1 MAQLVENPANLRNI
15 TPIATHCQPSYS
27 VMPDTDLPPVLPPS
41 SELKSSELNAASVL
55 DIDQNSGTASA
66 SEVQRNIDMTN
77 AQPDAAHTPS
87 EPIIGDGITIN
98 TSIPPASATAAERKA
113 YLNHLIKHL
122 PNLPGV
128 YKMIGKSGDI
138 LYVGKAKSLKNRVSS
153 YFAKTIDHP
162 KTRALVQRIH
172 HIDTIITR
180 SETEALLLEQNLIK
194 LHRPPYNVLLRDDK
208 SYLYVFIS
216 ADKPYPR
223 LAYGRGKGQHQKGK
237 FFGPFPSAHAAKETL
252 LLMQKMFQV
261 RQCTNT
267 FFKARQRPCLEYQ
280 IKRCRAPCVGL
291 VSPEDYTDD
300 VNNTIRFLKGEGN
313 DLQVRLVGK
322 MEQAAEAM
330 QFEQAAFYRDQLS
343 MLREVQAKQ
352 AVYTVKGE
360 ADIIAIASQA
370 GITCVHVMNVRGG
383 RVLGG
388 NNYFPDVDSQ
398 QDLAENLSEFVSS
411 FYFQVSDDLPDDLI
425 ISHEL
430 PDQAAVGDA
439 LAEQFGKKVAIKT
452 RVREQRAEWLSLAQM
467 NANNAL
473 QTKLGDYLEVKAR
486 YQALQD
492 VLRDALGG
500 KTLDRI
506 ECFDISHTMGEATI
520 ASCVVCDQGG
530 LRKRDYRQYAI
541 HGITGGDD
549 YAAMQQALTRRYSKQ
564 PLPDLLLID
573 GGKGQLNM
581 AKNVLSEL
589 GILGQ
594 TLLVGV
600 AKGEGR
606 KAGLEVLHFIDREP
620 LDLPPDSK
628 ALHLI
633 MHIRDEAHR
642 FAITAHRKKRDKRRA
657 SSVLEAIPGLGE
669 KRRRDLLNHFGGLQQ
684 LLGASQQ
691 EIEQVHGIG
700 KVMANTIYKVLH
712 H

>member
-1 MAQLVENPANLRNI
+1 
-15 TPIATHCQPSYS
+15 
-27 VMPDTDLPPVLPPS
+27 MP
-41 SELKSSELNAASVL
+41 KNK
-55 DIDQNSGTASA
+55 
-66 SEVQRNIDMTN
+66 
-77 AQPDAAHTPS
+77 TPS
-87 EPIIGDGITIN
+87 IDPATIE
-98 TSIPPASATAAERKA
+98 IPAATADRKA
-113 YLNHLIKHL
+113 RLDHLIKRL

-128 YKMIGKSGDI
+128 YKMLGKNGDI
-138 LYVGKAKSLKNRVSS
+138 IYVGKAKSLKSRVNS

-162 KTRALVQRIH
+162 KTRALVQRIDN
-172 HIDTIITR
+172 IETIITR

-223 LAYGRGKGQHQKGK
+223 LAYGRGKGQHQKGR
-237 FFGPFPSAHAAKETL
+237 FFGPFPSAHAAKQTL
-252 LLMQKMFQV
+252 LMMQKMFML
-261 RQCTNT
+261 RQCTNA
-267 FFKARQRPCLEYQ
+267 FFAQRQRPCLEYQ
-280 IKRCRAPCVGL
+280 IKRCKAPCVGL
-291 VSPEDYTDD
+291 VSPEEYADD
-300 VNNTIRFLKGEGN
+300 VNNTIRFLKGEGT
-313 DLQVRLVGK
+313 DLQVKLVGK
-322 MEQAAEAM
+322 MEQAAEDM
-330 QFEQAAFYRDQLS
+330 NFEQAALYRDQLS

-370 GITCVHVMNVRGG
+370 GITCVHVMNVRNGQ
-383 RVLGG
+383 VLGG
-388 NNYFPDVDSQ
+388 NNYFPDVDSEN
-398 QDLAENLSEFVSS
+398 DIADNLSEFVSS
-411 FYFQVSDDLPDDLI
+411 FYFQVSDDLPEELI

-430 PDQAAVGDA
+430 PDQTAMTEA
-439 LAEQFGKKVAIKT
+439 LIETFGKKVTIKT
-452 RVREQRAEWLSLAQM
+452 KVREQRNEWLTLAQM

-473 QTKLGDYLEVKAR
+473 QTKLGDYLEVKSRFNALNAVLKE
-486 YQALQD
+486 ALQ
-492 VLRDALGG
+492 G
-500 KTLDRI
+500 KSLDRI

-520 ASCVVCDQGG
+520 ASCVVADQGG

-549 YAAMQQALTRRYSKQ
+549 YAAMKQVLNRRYSKQ

-581 AKNVLSEL
+581 AKDVLSEL
-589 GILGQ
+589 GILPQ

-620 LDLPPDSK
+620 LDLPADSK

-642 FAITAHRKKRDKRRA
+642 FAITAHRKKRDKRRS

-669 KRRRDLLNHFGGLQQ
+669 KRRRELLNHFGGLQQ
-684 LLGASQQ
+684 LLGASQD
-691 EIEQVHGIG
+691 EIGQVNGIG

-712 H
+712 G

>member
-1 MAQLVENPANLRNI
+1 
-15 TPIATHCQPSYS
+15 
-27 VMPDTDLPPVLPPS
+27 MP
-41 SELKSSELNAASVL
+41 KNK
-55 DIDQNSGTASA
+55 
-66 SEVQRNIDMTN
+66 
-77 AQPDAAHTPS
+77 TPS
-87 EPIIGDGITIN
+87 IDPATIE
-98 TSIPPASATAAERKA
+98 IAAATADRKA
-113 YLNHLIKHL
+113 RLDHLIKRL

-128 YKMIGKSGDI
+128 YKMLGKNGDI
-138 LYVGKAKSLKNRVSS
+138 IYVGKAKSLKSRVNS
-153 YFAKTIDHP
+153 YFAKTINHP
-162 KTRALVQRIH
+162 KTRALVQRIDN
-172 HIDTIITR
+172 IETIITR

-223 LAYGRGKGQHQKGK
+223 LAYGRGKGQHQKGR
-237 FFGPFPSAHAAKETL
+237 FFGPFPSAHAAKQTL
-252 LLMQKMFQV
+252 LMMQKMFMV
-261 RQCTNT
+261 RQCTNA
-267 FFKARQRPCLEYQ
+267 FFAQRQRPCLEYQ
-280 IKRCRAPCVGL
+280 IKRCKAPCVGL
-291 VSPEDYTDD
+291 VSPEEYADD
-300 VNNTIRFLKGEGN
+300 VNNTIRFLKGEGT
-313 DLQVRLVGK
+313 DLQLKLVGK
-322 MEQAAEAM
+322 MEQAAEDM
-330 QFEQAAFYRDQLS
+330 NFEQAALYRDQLS

-370 GITCVHVMNVRGG
+370 GITCVHVMNVRNGQ
-383 RVLGG
+383 VLGG
-388 NNYFPDVDSQ
+388 NNYFPDVDSEN
-398 QDLAENLSEFVSS
+398 DIADNLSEFVSS
-411 FYFQVSDDLPDDLI
+411 FYFQVSDDLPEELI

-430 PDQAAVGDA
+430 PDQTAMTEA
-439 LAEQFGKKVAIKT
+439 LTETFGKKVTLKT
-452 RVREQRAEWLSLAQM
+452 KVREQRSEWLTLAQM

-473 QTKLGDYLEVKAR
+473 QTKLGDYLEVKSRFNALNEVLKE
-486 YQALQD
+486 ALQ
-492 VLRDALGG
+492 G
-500 KTLDRI
+500 KSLDRI

-520 ASCVVCDQGG
+520 ASCVVADQGG

-549 YAAMQQALTRRYSKQ
+549 YAAMKQVLNRRYSKQ

-581 AKNVLSEL
+581 AKDVLSEL
-589 GILGQ
+589 GILPQ

-620 LDLPPDSK
+620 LDLPADSK

-642 FAITAHRKKRDKRRA
+642 FAITAHRKKRDKRRS

-669 KRRRDLLNHFGGLQQ
+669 KRRRELLNHFGGLQQ
-684 LLGASQQ
+684 LLGASQD
-691 EIEQVHGIG
+691 EIGQVNGIG

-712 H
+712 G

>member
-1 MAQLVENPANLRNI
+1 
-15 TPIATHCQPSYS
+15 
-27 VMPDTDLPPVLPPS
+27 MP
-41 SELKSSELNAASVL
+41 KNK
-55 DIDQNSGTASA
+55 
-66 SEVQRNIDMTN
+66 
-77 AQPDAAHTPS
+77 TPS
-87 EPIIGDGITIN
+87 ID
-98 TSIPPASATAAERKA
+98 SATIEIPTPTADRKA
-113 YLNHLIKHL
+113 RLDHLIKRL

-128 YKMIGKSGDI
+128 YKMLGKNGDI
-138 LYVGKAKSLKNRVSS
+138 IYVGKAKSLKSRVNS

-162 KTRALVQRIH
+162 KTRALVQRIDN
-172 HIDTIITR
+172 IETIITR

-223 LAYGRGKGQHQKGK
+223 LAYGRGKGQHQKGR
-237 FFGPFPSAHAAKETL
+237 FFGPFPSAHAAKQTL
-252 LLMQKMFQV
+252 LMMQKMFMV
-261 RQCTNT
+261 RQCTNA
-267 FFKARQRPCLEYQ
+267 FFAQRQRPCLEYQ
-280 IKRCRAPCVGL
+280 IKRCKAPCVGL
-291 VSPEDYTDD
+291 VSPEEYADD
-300 VNNTIRFLKGEGN
+300 VNNTIRFLKGEGT
-313 DLQVRLVGK
+313 DLQVKLVGK
-322 MEQAAEAM
+322 MEQAAEDM
-330 QFEQAAFYRDQLS
+330 NFEQAALYRDQLS

-370 GITCVHVMNVRGG
+370 GITCVHVMNVRNGQ
-383 RVLGG
+383 VLGG
-388 NNYFPDVDSQ
+388 NNYFPDVDSEN
-398 QDLAENLSEFVSS
+398 DIADNLSEFVGS
-411 FYFQVSDDLPDDLI
+411 FYFQVSDDLPEELI

-430 PDQAAVGDA
+430 PDQTAMTEA
-439 LAEQFGKKVAIKT
+439 LTETFGKKVTIKT
-452 RVREQRAEWLSLAQM
+452 KVREQRSEWLTLAQM

-473 QTKLGDYLEVKAR
+473 QTKLGDYLEVKSRFNALNEVLKE
-486 YQALQD
+486 ALQ
-492 VLRDALGG
+492 G
-500 KTLDRI
+500 KSLDRI

-520 ASCVVCDQGG
+520 ASCVVADQGG

-549 YAAMQQALTRRYSKQ
+549 YAAMKQVLNRRYSKQ

-581 AKNVLSEL
+581 AKDVLSEL
-589 GILGQ
+589 GILTQ

-620 LDLPPDSK
+620 LDLPADSK

-642 FAITAHRKKRDKRRA
+642 FAITAHRKKRDKRRS

-669 KRRRDLLNHFGGLQQ
+669 KRRRELLNHFGGLQQ
-684 LLGASQQ
+684 LLGASQD
-691 EIEQVHGIG
+691 EIGQVNGIG

-712 H
+712 G

>member
-1 MAQLVENPANLRNI
+1 
-15 TPIATHCQPSYS
+15 
-27 VMPDTDLPPVLPPS
+27 MP
-41 SELKSSELNAASVL
+41 KNK
-55 DIDQNSGTASA
+55 
-66 SEVQRNIDMTN
+66 
-77 AQPDAAHTPS
+77 TPS
-87 EPIIGDGITIN
+87 IDPATIE
-98 TSIPPASATAAERKA
+98 IASATADRKA
-113 YLNHLIKHL
+113 RLDHLIKRL

-128 YKMIGKSGDI
+128 YKMLGKNGDI
-138 LYVGKAKSLKNRVSS
+138 IYVGKAKSLKSRVNS

-162 KTRALVQRIH
+162 KTRALVQRIDN
-172 HIDTIITR
+172 IETIITR

-223 LAYGRGKGQHQKGK
+223 LAYGRGKGQHQKGR
-237 FFGPFPSAHAAKETL
+237 FFGPFPSAHAAKQTL
-252 LLMQKMFQV
+252 LMMQKMFMV

-267 FFKARQRPCLEYQ
+267 FFAQRQRPCLEYQ
-280 IKRCRAPCVGL
+280 IKRCKAPCVGL
-291 VSPEDYTDD
+291 VSPEEYADD
-300 VNNTIRFLKGEGN
+300 VNNTIRFLKGEGT
-313 DLQVRLVGK
+313 DLQVKLVGK
-322 MEQAAEAM
+322 MEQAAEDM
-330 QFEQAAFYRDQLS
+330 NFEQAALYRDQLS

-370 GITCVHVMNVRGG
+370 GITCVHVMNVRNGQ
-383 RVLGG
+383 VLGG
-388 NNYFPDVDSQ
+388 NNYFPDVDSEN
-398 QDLAENLSEFVSS
+398 DIADNLSEFVSS
-411 FYFQVSDDLPDDLI
+411 FYFQVSDDLPEELI

-430 PDQAAVGDA
+430 PDQTAMTEA
-439 LAEQFGKKVAIKT
+439 LTETFGKKVTIKT
-452 RVREQRAEWLSLAQM
+452 KVREQRNEWLTLAQM

-473 QTKLGDYLEVKAR
+473 QTKLGDYLEVKSRFNALNAVLKE
-486 YQALQD
+486 ALQ
-492 VLRDALGG
+492 G
-500 KTLDRI
+500 KSLDRI

-520 ASCVVCDQGG
+520 ASCVVADQGG

-549 YAAMQQALTRRYSKQ
+549 YAAMKQVLNRRYSKQ

-581 AKNVLSEL
+581 AKDVLSEL
-589 GILGQ
+589 GILTQ

-620 LDLPPDSK
+620 LDLPADSK

-642 FAITAHRKKRDKRRA
+642 FAITAHRKKRDKRRS

-669 KRRRDLLNHFGGLQQ
+669 KRRRELLNHFGGLQQ
-684 LLGASQQ
+684 LLGASQD
-691 EIEQVHGIG
+691 EIGQVNGIG

-712 H
+712 G

>member
-1 MAQLVENPANLRNI
+1 
-15 TPIATHCQPSYS
+15 
-27 VMPDTDLPPVLPPS
+27 MP
-41 SELKSSELNAASVL
+41 KNK
-55 DIDQNSGTASA
+55 
-66 SEVQRNIDMTN
+66 
-77 AQPDAAHTPS
+77 TPS
-87 EPIIGDGITIN
+87 IDPATIE
-98 TSIPPASATAAERKA
+98 IAAATADRKA
-113 YLNHLIKHL
+113 RLDHLIKRL

-128 YKMIGKSGDI
+128 YKMLGKNGDI
-138 LYVGKAKSLKNRVSS
+138 IYVGKAKSLKSRVNS

-162 KTRALVQRIH
+162 KTRALVQRIDN
-172 HIDTIITR
+172 IETIITR

-223 LAYGRGKGQHQKGK
+223 LAYGRGKGQHQKGR
-237 FFGPFPSAHAAKETL
+237 FFGPFPSAHAAKQTL
-252 LLMQKMFQV
+252 LMMQKMFMV

-267 FFKARQRPCLEYQ
+267 FFAQRQRPCLEYQ
-280 IKRCRAPCVGL
+280 IKRCKAPCVGL
-291 VSPEDYTDD
+291 VSPEDYADD
-300 VNNTIRFLKGEGN
+300 VNNTIRFLKGEGT
-313 DLQVRLVGK
+313 DLQVKLVGK
-322 MEQAAEAM
+322 MEQAAEDM
-330 QFEQAAFYRDQLS
+330 NFEQAALYRDQLS

-370 GITCVHVMNVRGG
+370 GITCVHVMNVRNGQ
-383 RVLGG
+383 VLGG
-388 NNYFPDVDSQ
+388 NNYFPDVDSAN
-398 QDLAENLSEFVSS
+398 DIADNLSEFVSS
-411 FYFQVSDDLPDDLI
+411 FYFQLSDDLPEELI

-430 PDQAAVGDA
+430 PDQTAMTEA
-439 LAEQFGKKVAIKT
+439 LTETFGKKVTIKT
-452 RVREQRAEWLSLAQM
+452 KVREQRSEWLTLAQM

-473 QTKLGDYLEVKAR
+473 QTKLGDYLEVKSRFNALNAVLKE
-486 YQALQD
+486 ALQ
-492 VLRDALGG
+492 G
-500 KTLDRI
+500 KSLDRI

-520 ASCVVCDQGG
+520 ASCVVADQGG

-549 YAAMQQALTRRYSKQ
+549 YAAMKQVLNRRYSKQ

-581 AKNVLSEL
+581 AKDVLSEL
-589 GILGQ
+589 GILPQ

-620 LDLPPDSK
+620 LDLPADSK

-642 FAITAHRKKRDKRRA
+642 FAITAHRKKRDKRRS

-669 KRRRDLLNHFGGLQQ
+669 KRRRELLNHFGGLQQ
-684 LLGASQQ
+684 LLGASQD
-691 EIEQVHGIG
+691 EIGQVNGIG

-712 H
+712 G

>member
-1 MAQLVENPANLRNI
+1 MPKERKSSVNPAI
-15 TPIATHCQPSYS
+15 DPATIEIA
-27 VMPDTDLPPVLPPS
+27 
-41 SELKSSELNAASVL
+41 A
-55 DIDQNSGTASA
+55 
-66 SEVQRNIDMTN
+66 
-77 AQPDAAHTPS
+77 
-87 EPIIGDGITIN
+87 
-98 TSIPPASATAAERKA
+98 ATADRKA
-113 YLNHLIKHL
+113 RLDHLIKRL

-128 YKMIGKSGDI
+128 YKMLGKNGDI
-138 LYVGKAKSLKNRVSS
+138 IYVGKAKSLKSRVNS

-162 KTRALVQRIH
+162 KTRALVQRIDN
-172 HIDTIITR
+172 IETIITR

-223 LAYGRGKGQHQKGK
+223 LAYGRGKGQHQKGR
-237 FFGPFPSAHAAKETL
+237 FFGPFPSAHAAKQTL
-252 LLMQKMFQV
+252 LMMQKMFMV
-261 RQCTNT
+261 RQCTNA
-267 FFKARQRPCLEYQ
+267 FFAQRQRPCLEYQ
-280 IKRCRAPCVGL
+280 IKRCKAPCVGL
-291 VSPEDYTDD
+291 VSPEEYADD
-300 VNNTIRFLKGEGN
+300 VNNTIRFLKGEGT
-313 DLQVRLVGK
+313 DLQVKLVGK
-322 MEQAAEAM
+322 MEQAAEDM
-330 QFEQAAFYRDQLS
+330 NFEQAALYRDQLS

-370 GITCVHVMNVRGG
+370 GITCVHVMNVRNGQ
-383 RVLGG
+383 VLGG
-388 NNYFPDVDSQ
+388 NNYFPDVDSEN
-398 QDLAENLSEFVSS
+398 DIADNLSEFVSS
-411 FYFQVSDDLPDDLI
+411 FYFQVSDDLPEELI

-430 PDQAAVGDA
+430 PDQTAMTEA
-439 LAEQFGKKVAIKT
+439 LTETFGKKVTIKT
-452 RVREQRAEWLSLAQM
+452 KVREQRSEWLTLAQM

-473 QTKLGDYLEVKAR
+473 QTKLGDYLEVKSRFNALNAVLKE
-486 YQALQD
+486 ALQ
-492 VLRDALGG
+492 G
-500 KTLDRI
+500 KSLDRI

-520 ASCVVCDQGG
+520 ASCVVADQGG

-549 YAAMQQALTRRYSKQ
+549 YAAMKQVLNRRYSKQ

-581 AKNVLSEL
+581 AKDVLSEL
-589 GILGQ
+589 GILTQ

-620 LDLPPDSK
+620 LDLPADSK

-642 FAITAHRKKRDKRRA
+642 FAITAHRKKRDKRRS

-669 KRRRDLLNHFGGLQQ
+669 KRRRELLNHFGGLHQ
-684 LLGASQQ
+684 LLGASQD
-691 EIEQVHGIG
+691 EIGQVNGIG

-712 H
+712 G

>member
-1 MAQLVENPANLRNI
+1 MPKERKSSVNPAI
-15 TPIATHCQPSYS
+15 DPATIEIA
-27 VMPDTDLPPVLPPS
+27 
-41 SELKSSELNAASVL
+41 A
-55 DIDQNSGTASA
+55 
-66 SEVQRNIDMTN
+66 
-77 AQPDAAHTPS
+77 
-87 EPIIGDGITIN
+87 
-98 TSIPPASATAAERKA
+98 ATADRKA
-113 YLNHLIKHL
+113 RLDHLIKRL

-128 YKMIGKSGDI
+128 YKMLGKNGDI
-138 LYVGKAKSLKNRVSS
+138 IYVGKAKSLKSRVNS

-162 KTRALVQRIH
+162 KTRALVQRIDN
-172 HIDTIITR
+172 IETIITR

-223 LAYGRGKGQHQKGK
+223 LAYGRGKGQHQKGR
-237 FFGPFPSAHAAKETL
+237 FFGPFPSAHAAKQTL
-252 LLMQKMFQV
+252 LMMQKMFMV

-267 FFKARQRPCLEYQ
+267 FFAQRQRPCLEYQ
-280 IKRCRAPCVGL
+280 IKRCKAPCVGL
-291 VSPEDYTDD
+291 VSPEEYADD
-300 VNNTIRFLKGEGN
+300 VNNTIRFLKGEGT
-313 DLQVRLVGK
+313 DLQVKLVGK
-322 MEQAAEAM
+322 MEQAAEDM
-330 QFEQAAFYRDQLS
+330 NFEQAALYRDQLS

-370 GITCVHVMNVRGG
+370 GITCVHVMNVRNGQ
-383 RVLGG
+383 VLGG
-388 NNYFPDVDSQ
+388 NNYFPDVDSEN
-398 QDLAENLSEFVSS
+398 DIADNLSEFVSS
-411 FYFQVSDDLPDDLI
+411 FYFQVSDDLPEELI

-430 PDQAAVGDA
+430 PDQTAMTEA
-439 LAEQFGKKVAIKT
+439 LTETFGKKVAIKT
-452 RVREQRAEWLSLAQM
+452 KVREQRSEWLTLAQM

-473 QTKLGDYLEVKAR
+473 QTKLGDYLEVKSRFNALNEVLKE
-486 YQALQD
+486 ALQ
-492 VLRDALGG
+492 G
-500 KTLDRI
+500 KSLDRI

-520 ASCVVCDQGG
+520 ASCVVADQGG

-549 YAAMQQALTRRYSKQ
+549 YAAMKQVLNRRYSKQ

-581 AKNVLSEL
+581 AKDVLSEL
-589 GILGQ
+589 GILPQ

-620 LDLPPDSK
+620 LDLPADSK

-642 FAITAHRKKRDKRRA
+642 FAITAHRKKRDKRRS

-669 KRRRDLLNHFGGLQQ
+669 KRRRELLNHFGGLQQ
-684 LLGASQQ
+684 LLGASQD
-691 EIEQVHGIG
+691 EIGQVNGIG

-712 H
+712 G

>member
-1 MAQLVENPANLRNI
+1 
-15 TPIATHCQPSYS
+15 
-27 VMPDTDLPPVLPPS
+27 MP
-41 SELKSSELNAASVL
+41 KNK
-55 DIDQNSGTASA
+55 
-66 SEVQRNIDMTN
+66 
-77 AQPDAAHTPS
+77 TPS
-87 EPIIGDGITIN
+87 IDPATIE
-98 TSIPPASATAAERKA
+98 IAAATADRKA
-113 YLNHLIKHL
+113 RLDHLIKRL

-128 YKMIGKSGDI
+128 YKMLGKNGDI
-138 LYVGKAKSLKNRVSS
+138 IYVGKAKSLKSRVNS

-162 KTRALVQRIH
+162 KTRALVQRIDN
-172 HIDTIITR
+172 IETIITR

-223 LAYGRGKGQHQKGK
+223 LAYGRGKGQHQKGR
-237 FFGPFPSAHAAKETL
+237 FFGPFPSAHAAKQTL
-252 LLMQKMFQV
+252 LMMQKMFMV
-261 RQCTNT
+261 RQCTNA
-267 FFKARQRPCLEYQ
+267 FFAQRQRPCLEYQ
-280 IKRCRAPCVGL
+280 IKRCKAPCVGL
-291 VSPEDYTDD
+291 VSPEEYADD
-300 VNNTIRFLKGEGN
+300 VNNTIRFLKGEGT
-313 DLQVRLVGK
+313 DLQVKLVGK
-322 MEQAAEAM
+322 MEQAAEDM
-330 QFEQAAFYRDQLS
+330 NFEQAALYRDQLS

-370 GITCVHVMNVRGG
+370 GITCVHVMNVRNGQ
-383 RVLGG
+383 VLGG
-388 NNYFPDVDSQ
+388 NNYFPDVDSEN
-398 QDLAENLSEFVSS
+398 DIADNLSEFVSS
-411 FYFQVSDDLPDDLI
+411 FYFQVSDDLPEELI

-430 PDQAAVGDA
+430 PDQTAMTEA
-439 LAEQFGKKVAIKT
+439 LTETFGKKVAIKT
-452 RVREQRAEWLSLAQM
+452 KVREQRNEWLTLAQM

-473 QTKLGDYLEVKAR
+473 QTKLGDYLEVKSRFNALNEVLKE
-486 YQALQD
+486 ALQ
-492 VLRDALGG
+492 G
-500 KTLDRI
+500 KSLDRI

-520 ASCVVCDQGG
+520 ASCVVADQGG
-530 LRKRDYRQYAI
+530 LRKRDYRQYTI

-549 YAAMQQALTRRYSKQ
+549 YAAMKQVLNRRYSKQ

-581 AKNVLSEL
+581 AKDVLSEL
-589 GILGQ
+589 GILPQ

-620 LDLPPDSK
+620 LDLPADSK

-642 FAITAHRKKRDKRRA
+642 FAITAHRKKRDKRRS

-669 KRRRDLLNHFGGLQQ
+669 KRRRELLNHFGGLQQ
-684 LLGASQQ
+684 LLGASQD
-691 EIEQVHGIG
+691 EIGQVNGIG

-712 H
+712 G

>member
-1 MAQLVENPANLRNI
+1 
-15 TPIATHCQPSYS
+15 
-27 VMPDTDLPPVLPPS
+27 MPNN
-41 SELKSSELNAASVL
+41 K
-55 DIDQNSGTASA
+55 
-66 SEVQRNIDMTN
+66 
-77 AQPDAAHTPS
+77 TPS
-87 EPIIGDGITIN
+87 ID
-98 TSIPPASATAAERKA
+98 SATIEIPTPTADRKA
-113 YLNHLIKHL
+113 RLDHLIKRL

-128 YKMIGKSGDI
+128 YKMLGKNGDI
-138 LYVGKAKSLKNRVSS
+138 IYVGKAKSLKSRVNS

-162 KTRALVQRIH
+162 KTRALVQRIDN
-172 HIDTIITR
+172 IETIITR

-223 LAYGRGKGQHQKGK
+223 LAYGRGKGQHQKGR
-237 FFGPFPSAHAAKETL
+237 FFGPFPSAHAAKQTL
-252 LLMQKMFQV
+252 LMMQKMFMV
-261 RQCTNT
+261 RQCTNA
-267 FFKARQRPCLEYQ
+267 FFAQRQRPCLEYQ
-280 IKRCRAPCVGL
+280 IKRCKAPCVGL
-291 VSPEDYTDD
+291 VSPEEYADD
-300 VNNTIRFLKGEGN
+300 VNNTIRFLKGEGT
-313 DLQVRLVGK
+313 DLQVKLVGK
-322 MEQAAEAM
+322 MEQAAEDM
-330 QFEQAAFYRDQLS
+330 NFEQAALYRDQLS

-370 GITCVHVMNVRGG
+370 GITCVHVMNVRNGQ
-383 RVLGG
+383 VLGG
-388 NNYFPDVDSQ
+388 NNYFPDVDSEN
-398 QDLAENLSEFVSS
+398 DIADNLSEFVSS
-411 FYFQVSDDLPDDLI
+411 FYFQVSDDLPEELI

-430 PDQAAVGDA
+430 PDQTAMTEA
-439 LAEQFGKKVAIKT
+439 LTETFGKKVTIKT
-452 RVREQRAEWLSLAQM
+452 KVREQRSEWLTLAQM

-473 QTKLGDYLEVKAR
+473 QTKLGDYLEVKSRFNALNEVLKE
-486 YQALQD
+486 ALQ
-492 VLRDALGG
+492 G
-500 KTLDRI
+500 KSLDRI

-520 ASCVVCDQGG
+520 ASCVVADQGG

-549 YAAMQQALTRRYSKQ
+549 YAAMKQVLNRRYSKQ

-581 AKNVLSEL
+581 AKDVLSEL
-589 GILGQ
+589 GILTQ

-620 LDLPPDSK
+620 LDLPADSK

-642 FAITAHRKKRDKRRA
+642 FAITAHRKKRDKRRS

-669 KRRRDLLNHFGGLQQ
+669 KRRRELLNHFGGLQQ
-684 LLGASQQ
+684 LLGASQD
-691 EIEQVHGIG
+691 EIGQVNGIG

-712 H
+712 G

>member
-1 MAQLVENPANLRNI
+1 
-15 TPIATHCQPSYS
+15 
-27 VMPDTDLPPVLPPS
+27 MP
-41 SELKSSELNAASVL
+41 KNK
-55 DIDQNSGTASA
+55 
-66 SEVQRNIDMTN
+66 
-77 AQPDAAHTPS
+77 TPS
-87 EPIIGDGITIN
+87 IDPATIE
-98 TSIPPASATAAERKA
+98 IAAATADRKA
-113 YLNHLIKHL
+113 RLDHLIKRL

-128 YKMIGKSGDI
+128 YKMLGKNGDI
-138 LYVGKAKSLKNRVSS
+138 IYVGKAKSLKSRVNS

-162 KTRALVQRIH
+162 KTRALVQRIDN
-172 HIDTIITR
+172 IETIITR

-223 LAYGRGKGQHQKGK
+223 LAYGRGKGQHQKGR
-237 FFGPFPSAHAAKETL
+237 FFGPFPSAHAAKQTL
-252 LLMQKMFQV
+252 LMMQKMFMV
-261 RQCTNT
+261 RQCTNA
-267 FFKARQRPCLEYQ
+267 FFAQRQRPCLEYQ
-280 IKRCRAPCVGL
+280 IKRCKAPCVGL
-291 VSPEDYTDD
+291 VSPEEYADD
-300 VNNTIRFLKGEGN
+300 VNNTIRFLKGEGT
-313 DLQVRLVGK
+313 DLQVKLVGK
-322 MEQAAEAM
+322 MEQAAEDM
-330 QFEQAAFYRDQLS
+330 NFEQAALYRDQLS

-360 ADIIAIASQA
+360 ADIIAIASRA
-370 GITCVHVMNVRGG
+370 GITCVHVMNVRNGQ
-383 RVLGG
+383 VLGG
-388 NNYFPDVDSQ
+388 NNYFPDVDSEN
-398 QDLAENLSEFVSS
+398 DIADNLSEFVSS
-411 FYFQVSDDLPDDLI
+411 FYFQVSDDLPEELI

-430 PDQAAVGDA
+430 PDQTAMTEA
-439 LAEQFGKKVAIKT
+439 LTETFGKKVTIKT
-452 RVREQRAEWLSLAQM
+452 KVREQRSEWLTLAQM

-473 QTKLGDYLEVKAR
+473 QTKLGDYLEVKSRFNALNEVLKE
-486 YQALQD
+486 ALQ
-492 VLRDALGG
+492 G
-500 KTLDRI
+500 KSLDRI

-520 ASCVVCDQGG
+520 ASCVVADQGG

-549 YAAMQQALTRRYSKQ
+549 YAAMKQVLTRRYSKQ

-581 AKNVLSEL
+581 AKDVLSEL
-589 GILGQ
+589 GILPQ

-620 LDLPPDSK
+620 LDLPADSK

-642 FAITAHRKKRDKRRA
+642 FAITAHRKKRDKRRS

-669 KRRRDLLNHFGGLQQ
+669 KRRRELLNHFGGLQQ
-684 LLGASQQ
+684 LLGASQD
-691 EIEQVHGIG
+691 EIGQVNGIG

-712 H
+712 G

>member
-1 MAQLVENPANLRNI
+1 
-15 TPIATHCQPSYS
+15 
-27 VMPDTDLPPVLPPS
+27 MP
-41 SELKSSELNAASVL
+41 KNK
-55 DIDQNSGTASA
+55 
-66 SEVQRNIDMTN
+66 
-77 AQPDAAHTPS
+77 TPS
-87 EPIIGDGITIN
+87 IDPATIE
-98 TSIPPASATAAERKA
+98 IAAATADRKA
-113 YLNHLIKHL
+113 RLDHLIKRL

-128 YKMIGKSGDI
+128 YKMLGKNGDI
-138 LYVGKAKSLKNRVSS
+138 IYVGKAKSLKSRVNS

-162 KTRALVQRIH
+162 KTRALVQRIDN
-172 HIDTIITR
+172 IETIITR

-223 LAYGRGKGQHQKGK
+223 LAYGRGKGQHQKGR
-237 FFGPFPSAHAAKETL
+237 FFGPFPSAHAAKQTL
-252 LLMQKMFQV
+252 LMMQKMFMV

-267 FFKARQRPCLEYQ
+267 FFAQRQRPCLEYQ
-280 IKRCRAPCVGL
+280 IKRCKAPCVGL
-291 VSPEDYTDD
+291 VSPEEYADD
-300 VNNTIRFLKGEGN
+300 VNNTIRFLKGEGT
-313 DLQVRLVGK
+313 DLQVKLVGK
-322 MEQAAEAM
+322 MEQAAEDM
-330 QFEQAAFYRDQLS
+330 NFEQAALYRDQLS

-370 GITCVHVMNVRGG
+370 GITCVHVMNVRNGQ
-383 RVLGG
+383 VLGG
-388 NNYFPDVDSQ
+388 NNYFPDVDSEN
-398 QDLAENLSEFVSS
+398 DIADNLSEFVSS
-411 FYFQVSDDLPDDLI
+411 FYFQVSDDLPEELI

-430 PDQAAVGDA
+430 PDQTAMTEA
-439 LAEQFGKKVAIKT
+439 LTETFGKKVTIKT
-452 RVREQRAEWLSLAQM
+452 KVREQRSEWLTLTQM

-473 QTKLGDYLEVKAR
+473 QTKLGDYLEVKSRFNALNEVLKE
-486 YQALQD
+486 ALQ
-492 VLRDALGG
+492 G
-500 KTLDRI
+500 KSLDRI

-520 ASCVVCDQGG
+520 ASCVVADQGG

-549 YAAMQQALTRRYSKQ
+549 YAAMKQVLNRRYSKQ

-581 AKNVLSEL
+581 AKDVLSEL
-589 GILGQ
+589 GILPQ

-620 LDLPPDSK
+620 LDLPADSK

-642 FAITAHRKKRDKRRA
+642 FAITAHRKKRDKRRS

-669 KRRRDLLNHFGGLQQ
+669 KRRRELLNHFGGLQQ
-684 LLGASQQ
+684 LLGASQD
-691 EIEQVHGIG
+691 EIGQVNGIG

-712 H
+712 G

>member
-1 MAQLVENPANLRNI
+1 
-15 TPIATHCQPSYS
+15 
-27 VMPDTDLPPVLPPS
+27 MP
-41 SELKSSELNAASVL
+41 KNK
-55 DIDQNSGTASA
+55 
-66 SEVQRNIDMTN
+66 
-77 AQPDAAHTPS
+77 TPS
-87 EPIIGDGITIN
+87 IDPATIE
-98 TSIPPASATAAERKA
+98 IAAATADRKA
-113 YLNHLIKHL
+113 RLDHLIKRL

-128 YKMIGKSGDI
+128 YKMLGKNGDI
-138 LYVGKAKSLKNRVSS
+138 IYVGKAKSLKSRVNS

-162 KTRALVQRIH
+162 KTRALVQRIDN
-172 HIDTIITR
+172 IETIITR

-223 LAYGRGKGQHQKGK
+223 LAYGRGKGQHQKGR
-237 FFGPFPSAHAAKETL
+237 FFGPFPSAHAAKQTL
-252 LLMQKMFQV
+252 LMMQKMFMV
-261 RQCTNT
+261 RQCTNA
-267 FFKARQRPCLEYQ
+267 FFAQRQRPCLEYQ
-280 IKRCRAPCVGL
+280 IKRCKAPCVGL
-291 VSPEDYTDD
+291 VSPEDYADD
-300 VNNTIRFLKGEGN
+300 VNNTIRFLKGEGT
-313 DLQVRLVGK
+313 DLQVKLVGK
-322 MEQAAEAM
+322 MEQAAEDM
-330 QFEQAAFYRDQLS
+330 NFEQAALYRDQLS

-370 GITCVHVMNVRGG
+370 GITCVHVMNVRNGQ
-383 RVLGG
+383 VLGG
-388 NNYFPDVDSQ
+388 NNYFPDVDSEN
-398 QDLAENLSEFVSS
+398 DIADNLSEFVSS
-411 FYFQVSDDLPDDLI
+411 FYFQVSDDLPEELI

-430 PDQAAVGDA
+430 PDQTAMTEA
-439 LAEQFGKKVAIKT
+439 LTETFGKKVTIKT
-452 RVREQRAEWLSLAQM
+452 KVREQRNEWLTLAQM

-473 QTKLGDYLEVKAR
+473 QTKLGDYLEVKSRFNALNEVLKE
-486 YQALQD
+486 ALQ
-492 VLRDALGG
+492 G
-500 KTLDRI
+500 KSLDRI

-520 ASCVVCDQGG
+520 ASCVVADQGG

-549 YAAMQQALTRRYSKQ
+549 YAAMKQVLTRRYSKQ

-581 AKNVLSEL
+581 AKDVLSEL
-589 GILGQ
+589 GILPQ

-620 LDLPPDSK
+620 LDLPADSK

-642 FAITAHRKKRDKRRA
+642 FAITAHRKKRDKRRS

-669 KRRRDLLNHFGGLQQ
+669 KRRRELLNHFGGLQQ
-684 LLGASQQ
+684 LLGASQD
-691 EIEQVHGIG
+691 EIGQVNGIG

-712 H
+712 G

>member
-1 MAQLVENPANLRNI
+1 MPKERKSSVNPAI
-15 TPIATHCQPSYS
+15 DPATIEIA
-27 VMPDTDLPPVLPPS
+27 
-41 SELKSSELNAASVL
+41 A
-55 DIDQNSGTASA
+55 
-66 SEVQRNIDMTN
+66 
-77 AQPDAAHTPS
+77 
-87 EPIIGDGITIN
+87 
-98 TSIPPASATAAERKA
+98 ATADRKA
-113 YLNHLIKHL
+113 RLDHLIKRL

-128 YKMIGKSGDI
+128 YKMLGKNGDI
-138 LYVGKAKSLKNRVSS
+138 IYVGKAKSLKSRVNS

-162 KTRALVQRIH
+162 KTRALVQRIDN
-172 HIDTIITR
+172 IETIITR
-180 SETEALLLEQNLIK
+180 SETEALLREQNLIK

-223 LAYGRGKGQHQKGK
+223 LAYGRGKGQHQKGR
-237 FFGPFPSAHAAKETL
+237 FFGPFPSAHAAKQTL
-252 LLMQKMFQV
+252 LMMQKMFMV
-261 RQCTNT
+261 RQCTNA
-267 FFKARQRPCLEYQ
+267 FFAQRQRPCLEYQ
-280 IKRCRAPCVGL
+280 IKRCKAPCVGL
-291 VSPEDYTDD
+291 VSPEDYADD
-300 VNNTIRFLKGEGN
+300 VNNTIRFLKGEGT
-313 DLQVRLVGK
+313 DLQVKLVGK
-322 MEQAAEAM
+322 MEQAAEDM
-330 QFEQAAFYRDQLS
+330 NFEQAALYRDQLS

-370 GITCVHVMNVRGG
+370 GITCVHVMNVRNGQ
-383 RVLGG
+383 VLGG
-388 NNYFPDVDSQ
+388 NNYFPDVDSEN
-398 QDLAENLSEFVSS
+398 DIADNLSEFVSS
-411 FYFQVSDDLPDDLI
+411 FYFQVSDDLPEELI

-430 PDQAAVGDA
+430 PDQTAMTEA
-439 LAEQFGKKVAIKT
+439 LTETFGKKVTIKT
-452 RVREQRAEWLSLAQM
+452 KVREQRNEWLTLAQM

-473 QTKLGDYLEVKAR
+473 QTKLGDYLEVKSRFNALNEVLKE
-486 YQALQD
+486 ALQ
-492 VLRDALGG
+492 G
-500 KTLDRI
+500 KSLDRI

-520 ASCVVCDQGG
+520 ASCVVADQGG

-549 YAAMQQALTRRYSKQ
+549 YAAMKQVLNRRYSKQ

-581 AKNVLSEL
+581 AKDVLSEL
-589 GILGQ
+589 GILPQ

-620 LDLPPDSK
+620 LDLPADSK

-642 FAITAHRKKRDKRRA
+642 FAITAHRKKRDKRRS

-669 KRRRDLLNHFGGLQQ
+669 KRRRELLNHFGGLQQ
-684 LLGASQQ
+684 LLGASQD
-691 EIEQVHGIG
+691 EIGQVNGIG

-712 H
+712 G

>member
-1 MAQLVENPANLRNI
+1 
-15 TPIATHCQPSYS
+15 
-27 VMPDTDLPPVLPPS
+27 MP
-41 SELKSSELNAASVL
+41 KNK
-55 DIDQNSGTASA
+55 
-66 SEVQRNIDMTN
+66 
-77 AQPDAAHTPS
+77 TPS
-87 EPIIGDGITIN
+87 IDPATIE
-98 TSIPPASATAAERKA
+98 IAAATADRKA
-113 YLNHLIKHL
+113 RLDHLIKRL

-128 YKMIGKSGDI
+128 YKMLGKNGDI
-138 LYVGKAKSLKNRVSS
+138 IYVGKAKSLKSRVNS

-162 KTRALVQRIH
+162 KTRALVQRIDN
-172 HIDTIITR
+172 IETIITR

-223 LAYGRGKGQHQKGK
+223 LAYGRGKGQHQKGR
-237 FFGPFPSAHAAKETL
+237 FFGPFPSAHAAKQTL
-252 LLMQKMFQV
+252 LMMQKMFMV
-261 RQCTNT
+261 RQCTNA
-267 FFKARQRPCLEYQ
+267 FFAQRQRPCLEYQ
-280 IKRCRAPCVGL
+280 IKRCKAPCVGL
-291 VSPEDYTDD
+291 VSPEDYADD
-300 VNNTIRFLKGEGN
+300 VNNTIRFLKGEGT
-313 DLQVRLVGK
+313 DLQVKLVGK
-322 MEQAAEAM
+322 MEQAAEDM
-330 QFEQAAFYRDQLS
+330 NFEQAALYRDQLS

-370 GITCVHVMNVRGG
+370 GITCVHVMNVRNGQ
-383 RVLGG
+383 VLGG
-388 NNYFPDVDSQ
+388 NNYFPDVDSEN
-398 QDLAENLSEFVSS
+398 DIADNLSEFVSS
-411 FYFQVSDDLPDDLI
+411 FYFQVSDDLPEELI

-430 PDQAAVGDA
+430 PDQTAMTEA
-439 LAEQFGKKVAIKT
+439 LIETFGKKVTIKT
-452 RVREQRAEWLSLAQM
+452 KVREQRSEWLTLAQM

-473 QTKLGDYLEVKAR
+473 QTKLGDYLEVKSRFNALNAVLKE
-486 YQALQD
+486 ALQ
-492 VLRDALGG
+492 G
-500 KTLDRI
+500 KSLDRI

-520 ASCVVCDQGG
+520 ASCVVADQGG

-549 YAAMQQALTRRYSKQ
+549 YAAMKQVLTRRYSKQ

-581 AKNVLSEL
+581 AKDVLSEL
-589 GILGQ
+589 GILTQ

-620 LDLPPDSK
+620 LDLPADSK

-642 FAITAHRKKRDKRRA
+642 FAITAHRKKRDKRRS

-669 KRRRDLLNHFGGLQQ
+669 KRRRELLNHFGGLQQ
-684 LLGASQQ
+684 LLGASQD
-691 EIEQVHGIG
+691 EIGQVNGIG

-712 H
+712 G

>member
-1 MAQLVENPANLRNI
+1 
-15 TPIATHCQPSYS
+15 
-27 VMPDTDLPPVLPPS
+27 MP
-41 SELKSSELNAASVL
+41 KNK
-55 DIDQNSGTASA
+55 
-66 SEVQRNIDMTN
+66 
-77 AQPDAAHTPS
+77 TPS
-87 EPIIGDGITIN
+87 IDPATIEV
-98 TSIPPASATAAERKA
+98 AAATADRKA
-113 YLNHLIKHL
+113 RLDHLIKRL

-128 YKMIGKSGDI
+128 YKMLGKNGDI
-138 LYVGKAKSLKNRVSS
+138 IYVGKAKSLKSRVNS

-162 KTRALVQRIH
+162 KTRALVQRIDN
-172 HIDTIITR
+172 IETIITR

-223 LAYGRGKGQHQKGK
+223 LAYGRGKGQHQKGR
-237 FFGPFPSAHAAKETL
+237 FFGPFPSAHAAKQTL
-252 LLMQKMFQV
+252 LMMQKMFMV

-267 FFKARQRPCLEYQ
+267 FFAQRQRPCLEYQ
-280 IKRCRAPCVGL
+280 IKRCKAPCVGL
-291 VSPEDYTDD
+291 VSPEDYADD
-300 VNNTIRFLKGEGN
+300 VNNTIRFLKGEGT
-313 DLQVRLVGK
+313 DLQVKLVGK
-322 MEQAAEAM
+322 MEQAAEDM
-330 QFEQAAFYRDQLS
+330 NFEQAALYRDQLS

-370 GITCVHVMNVRGG
+370 GITCVHVMNVRNGQ
-383 RVLGG
+383 VLGG
-388 NNYFPDVDSQ
+388 NNYFPDVDSEN
-398 QDLAENLSEFVSS
+398 DIADNLSEFVSS
-411 FYFQVSDDLPDDLI
+411 FYFQVSDDLPEELI

-430 PDQAAVGDA
+430 PDQTAMTEA
-439 LAEQFGKKVAIKT
+439 LTETFGKKVTIKT
-452 RVREQRAEWLSLAQM
+452 KVREQRNEWLTLAQM

-473 QTKLGDYLEVKAR
+473 QTKLGDYLEVKSRFNALNEVLKE
-486 YQALQD
+486 ALQ
-492 VLRDALGG
+492 G
-500 KTLDRI
+500 KSLDRI

-520 ASCVVCDQGG
+520 ASCVVADQGG

-549 YAAMQQALTRRYSKQ
+549 YAAMKQVLNRRYSKQ

-581 AKNVLSEL
+581 AKDVLSEL
-589 GILGQ
+589 GILTQ

-620 LDLPPDSK
+620 LDLPADSK

-642 FAITAHRKKRDKRRA
+642 FAITAHRKKRDKRRS

-669 KRRRDLLNHFGGLQQ
+669 KRRRELLNHFGGLQQ
-684 LLGASQQ
+684 LLGASQD
-691 EIEQVHGIG
+691 EIGQVNGIG

-712 H
+712 G

>member
-1 MAQLVENPANLRNI
+1 
-15 TPIATHCQPSYS
+15 
-27 VMPDTDLPPVLPPS
+27 MP
-41 SELKSSELNAASVL
+41 KNK
-55 DIDQNSGTASA
+55 
-66 SEVQRNIDMTN
+66 
-77 AQPDAAHTPS
+77 TPS
-87 EPIIGDGITIN
+87 IDPATIE
-98 TSIPPASATAAERKA
+98 IAAATADRKA
-113 YLNHLIKHL
+113 RLDHLIKRL

-128 YKMIGKSGDI
+128 YKMLGKNGDI
-138 LYVGKAKSLKNRVSS
+138 IYVGKAKSLKSRVNS

-162 KTRALVQRIH
+162 KTRALVQRIDN
-172 HIDTIITR
+172 IETIITR

-223 LAYGRGKGQHQKGK
+223 LAYGRGKGQHQKGR
-237 FFGPFPSAHAAKETL
+237 FFGPFPSAHAAKQTL
-252 LLMQKMFQV
+252 LMMQKMFMV

-267 FFKARQRPCLEYQ
+267 FFAQRQRPCLEYQ
-280 IKRCRAPCVGL
+280 IKRCKAPCVGL
-291 VSPEDYTDD
+291 VSPEEYADD
-300 VNNTIRFLKGEGN
+300 VNNTIRFLKGEGT
-313 DLQVRLVGK
+313 DLQVKLVGK
-322 MEQAAEAM
+322 MEQAAEDM
-330 QFEQAAFYRDQLS
+330 NFEQAALYRDQLS

-370 GITCVHVMNVRGG
+370 GITCVHVMNVRNGQ
-383 RVLGG
+383 VLGG
-388 NNYFPDVDSQ
+388 NNYFPDVDSEN
-398 QDLAENLSEFVSS
+398 DIADNLSEFVSS
-411 FYFQVSDDLPDDLI
+411 FYFQVSDDLPEELI

-430 PDQAAVGDA
+430 PDQTAMTEA
-439 LAEQFGKKVAIKT
+439 LTETFGKKVTIKT
-452 RVREQRAEWLSLAQM
+452 KVREQRNEWLTLAQM

-473 QTKLGDYLEVKAR
+473 QTKLGDYLEVKSRFNALNAVLKE
-486 YQALQD
+486 ALQ
-492 VLRDALGG
+492 G
-500 KTLDRI
+500 KSLDRI

-520 ASCVVCDQGG
+520 ASCVVADQGG

-549 YAAMQQALTRRYSKQ
+549 YAAMKQVLNRRYSKQ

-581 AKNVLSEL
+581 AKDVLSEL
-589 GILGQ
+589 GILTQ

-620 LDLPPDSK
+620 LDLPADSK

-642 FAITAHRKKRDKRRA
+642 FAITAHRKKRDKRRS

-669 KRRRDLLNHFGGLQQ
+669 KRRRELLNHFGGLQQ
-684 LLGASQQ
+684 LLGASQD
-691 EIEQVHGIG
+691 EIGQVNGIG

-712 H
+712 G

>member
-1 MAQLVENPANLRNI
+1 
-15 TPIATHCQPSYS
+15 
-27 VMPDTDLPPVLPPS
+27 MPK
-41 SELKSSELNAASVL
+41 ERKSSVNPTIDPATIEIAA
-55 DIDQNSGTASA
+55 
-66 SEVQRNIDMTN
+66 
-77 AQPDAAHTPS
+77 
-87 EPIIGDGITIN
+87 
-98 TSIPPASATAAERKA
+98 ATADRKA
-113 YLNHLIKHL
+113 RLDHLIKRL

-128 YKMIGKSGDI
+128 YKMLGKNGDI
-138 LYVGKAKSLKNRVSS
+138 IYVGKAKSLKSRVNS

-162 KTRALVQRIH
+162 KTRALVQRIDN
-172 HIDTIITR
+172 IETIITR

-223 LAYGRGKGQHQKGK
+223 LAYGRGKGQHQKGR
-237 FFGPFPSAHAAKETL
+237 FFGPFPSAHAAKQTL
-252 LLMQKMFQV
+252 LMMQKMFMV

-267 FFKARQRPCLEYQ
+267 FFAQRQRPCLEYQ
-280 IKRCRAPCVGL
+280 IKRCKAPCVGL
-291 VSPEDYTDD
+291 VSPEEYADD
-300 VNNTIRFLKGEGN
+300 VNNTIRFLKGEGT
-313 DLQVRLVGK
+313 DLQVKLVGK
-322 MEQAAEAM
+322 MEQAAEDM
-330 QFEQAAFYRDQLS
+330 NFEQAALYRDQLS

-370 GITCVHVMNVRGG
+370 GITCVHVMNVRNGQ
-383 RVLGG
+383 VLGG
-388 NNYFPDVDSQ
+388 NNYFPDVDSEN
-398 QDLAENLSEFVSS
+398 DIADNLSEFVSS
-411 FYFQVSDDLPDDLI
+411 FYFQVSDDLPEELI

-430 PDQAAVGDA
+430 PDQTAMTEA
-439 LAEQFGKKVAIKT
+439 LTETFGKKVTIKT
-452 RVREQRAEWLSLAQM
+452 KVREQRSEWLTLAQM

-473 QTKLGDYLEVKAR
+473 QTKLGDYLEVKSRFNALNEVLKE
-486 YQALQD
+486 ALQ
-492 VLRDALGG
+492 G
-500 KTLDRI
+500 KSLDRI

-520 ASCVVCDQGG
+520 ASCVVADQGG

-549 YAAMQQALTRRYSKQ
+549 YAAMKQVLNRRYSKQ

-581 AKNVLSEL
+581 AKDVLSEL
-589 GILGQ
+589 GILTQ

-620 LDLPPDSK
+620 LDLPADSK

-642 FAITAHRKKRDKRRA
+642 FAITAHRKKRDKRRS

-669 KRRRDLLNHFGGLQQ
+669 KRRRELLNHFGGLQQ
-684 LLGASQQ
+684 LLGASQD
-691 EIEQVHGIG
+691 EIGQVNGIG

-712 H
+712 G

>member
-1 MAQLVENPANLRNI
+1 MPKERKSSVNPAI
-15 TPIATHCQPSYS
+15 DPATIEIA
-27 VMPDTDLPPVLPPS
+27 
-41 SELKSSELNAASVL
+41 A
-55 DIDQNSGTASA
+55 
-66 SEVQRNIDMTN
+66 
-77 AQPDAAHTPS
+77 
-87 EPIIGDGITIN
+87 
-98 TSIPPASATAAERKA
+98 ATADRKA
-113 YLNHLIKHL
+113 RLDHLIKRL

-128 YKMIGKSGDI
+128 YKMLGKNGDI
-138 LYVGKAKSLKNRVSS
+138 IYVGKAKSLKSRVNS

-162 KTRALVQRIH
+162 KTRALVQRIDN
-172 HIDTIITR
+172 IETIITR

-223 LAYGRGKGQHQKGK
+223 LAYGRGKGQHQKGR
-237 FFGPFPSAHAAKETL
+237 FFGPFPSAHAAKQTL
-252 LLMQKMFQV
+252 LMMQKMFMV
-261 RQCTNT
+261 RQCTNA
-267 FFKARQRPCLEYQ
+267 FFAQRQRPCLEYQ
-280 IKRCRAPCVGL
+280 IKRCKAPCVGL
-291 VSPEDYTDD
+291 VSPEEYADD
-300 VNNTIRFLKGEGN
+300 VNNTIRFLKGEGT
-313 DLQVRLVGK
+313 DLQVKLVGK
-322 MEQAAEAM
+322 MEQAAEDM
-330 QFEQAAFYRDQLS
+330 NFEQAALYRDQLS

-370 GITCVHVMNVRGG
+370 GITCVHVMNVRNGQ
-383 RVLGG
+383 VLGG
-388 NNYFPDVDSQ
+388 NNYFPDVDSEN
-398 QDLAENLSEFVSS
+398 DIADNLSEFVSS
-411 FYFQVSDDLPDDLI
+411 FYFQVSDDLPEELI

-430 PDQAAVGDA
+430 PDQTAMTEA
-439 LAEQFGKKVAIKT
+439 LTETFGKKVTIKT
-452 RVREQRAEWLSLAQM
+452 KVREQRNEWLTLAQM

-473 QTKLGDYLEVKAR
+473 QTKLGDYLEVKSRFNALNEVLKE
-486 YQALQD
+486 ALQ
-492 VLRDALGG
+492 G
-500 KTLDRI
+500 KSLDRI

-520 ASCVVCDQGG
+520 ASCVVADQGG

-549 YAAMQQALTRRYSKQ
+549 YAAMKQVLNRRYSKQ

-581 AKNVLSEL
+581 AKDVLSEL
-589 GILGQ
+589 GILTQ

-620 LDLPPDSK
+620 LDLPADSK

-642 FAITAHRKKRDKRRA
+642 FAITAHRKKRDKRRS

-669 KRRRDLLNHFGGLQQ
+669 KRRRELLNHFGGLQQ
-684 LLGASQQ
+684 LLGASQD
-691 EIEQVHGIG
+691 EIGQVNGIG

-712 H
+712 G

>member
-1 MAQLVENPANLRNI
+1 M
-15 TPIATHCQPSYS
+15 
-27 VMPDTDLPPVLPPS
+27 
-41 SELKSSELNAASVL
+41 
-55 DIDQNSGTASA
+55 
-66 SEVQRNIDMTN
+66 
-77 AQPDAAHTPS
+77 
-87 EPIIGDGITIN
+87 N
-98 TSIPPASATAAERKA
+98 TSIPPVSATTAERKA
-113 YLNHLIKHL
+113 YLNHLIKRL

-291 VSPEDYTDD
+291 VSPEDYADD
-300 VNNTIRFLKGEGN
+300 VNNTIRFLKGEGT

-398 QDLAENLSEFVSS
+398 QALAENLSEFVIS

-425 ISHEL
+425 VSHEL

-581 AKNVLSEL
+581 AKNVLTEL

>member
-1 MAQLVENPANLRNI
+1 MPKERKSSVNPAI
-15 TPIATHCQPSYS
+15 DPATIEIA
-27 VMPDTDLPPVLPPS
+27 
-41 SELKSSELNAASVL
+41 A
-55 DIDQNSGTASA
+55 
-66 SEVQRNIDMTN
+66 
-77 AQPDAAHTPS
+77 
-87 EPIIGDGITIN
+87 
-98 TSIPPASATAAERKA
+98 ATADRKA
-113 YLNHLIKHL
+113 RLDHLIKRL

-128 YKMIGKSGDI
+128 YKMLGKNGDI
-138 LYVGKAKSLKNRVSS
+138 IYVGKAKSLKIRVNS

-162 KTRALVQRIH
+162 KTRALVQRIDN
-172 HIDTIITR
+172 IETIITR

-223 LAYGRGKGQHQKGK
+223 LAYGRGKGQHQKGR
-237 FFGPFPSAHAAKETL
+237 FFGPFPSAHAAKQTL
-252 LLMQKMFQV
+252 LMMQKMFMV

-267 FFKARQRPCLEYQ
+267 FFAQRQRPCLEYQ
-280 IKRCRAPCVGL
+280 IKRCKAPCVGL
-291 VSPEDYTDD
+291 VSPEDYADD
-300 VNNTIRFLKGEGN
+300 VNNTIRFLKGEGT
-313 DLQVRLVGK
+313 DLQVKLVGK
-322 MEQAAEAM
+322 MEQAAEDM
-330 QFEQAAFYRDQLS
+330 NFEQAALYRDQLS

-370 GITCVHVMNVRGG
+370 GITCVHVMNVRNGQ
-383 RVLGG
+383 VLGG
-388 NNYFPDVDSQ
+388 NNYFPDVDSEN
-398 QDLAENLSEFVSS
+398 DIADNLSEFVSS
-411 FYFQVSDDLPDDLI
+411 FYFQVSDDLPEELI

-430 PDQAAVGDA
+430 PDQTAMTEA
-439 LAEQFGKKVAIKT
+439 LTETFGKKVTIKT
-452 RVREQRAEWLSLAQM
+452 KVREQRSEWLTLAQM

-473 QTKLGDYLEVKAR
+473 QTKLGDYLEVKSRFNALNAVLKE
-486 YQALQD
+486 ALQ
-492 VLRDALGG
+492 G
-500 KTLDRI
+500 KSLDRI

-520 ASCVVCDQGG
+520 ASCVVADQGG

-549 YAAMQQALTRRYSKQ
+549 YAAMKQVLNRRYSKQ

-581 AKNVLSEL
+581 AKDVLSEL
-589 GILGQ
+589 GILTQ

-620 LDLPPDSK
+620 LDLPADSK

-642 FAITAHRKKRDKRRA
+642 FAITAHRKKRDKRRS

-669 KRRRDLLNHFGGLQQ
+669 KRRRELLNHFGGLQQ
-684 LLGASQQ
+684 LLGASQD
-691 EIEQVHGIG
+691 EIGQVNGIG

-712 H
+712 G

>member
-1 MAQLVENPANLRNI
+1 
-15 TPIATHCQPSYS
+15 
-27 VMPDTDLPPVLPPS
+27 MP
-41 SELKSSELNAASVL
+41 KNK
-55 DIDQNSGTASA
+55 
-66 SEVQRNIDMTN
+66 
-77 AQPDAAHTPS
+77 TPS
-87 EPIIGDGITIN
+87 IDPATIE
-98 TSIPPASATAAERKA
+98 IPAATADRKA
-113 YLNHLIKHL
+113 RLDHLIKRL

-128 YKMIGKSGDI
+128 YKMLGKNGDI
-138 LYVGKAKSLKNRVSS
+138 IYVGKAKSLKSRVNS

-162 KTRALVQRIH
+162 KTRALVQRIDN
-172 HIDTIITR
+172 IETIITR

-223 LAYGRGKGQHQKGK
+223 LAYGRGKGQHQKGR
-237 FFGPFPSAHAAKETL
+237 FFGPFPSAHAAKQTL
-252 LLMQKMFQV
+252 LMMQKMFMV
-261 RQCTNT
+261 RQCTNA
-267 FFKARQRPCLEYQ
+267 FFAQRQRPCLEYQ
-280 IKRCRAPCVGL
+280 IKRCKAPCVGL
-291 VSPEDYTDD
+291 VSPEDYADD
-300 VNNTIRFLKGEGN
+300 VNNTIRFLKGEGT
-313 DLQVRLVGK
+313 DLQVKLVDK
-322 MEQAAEAM
+322 MEQAAEDM
-330 QFEQAAFYRDQLS
+330 NFEQAALYRDQLS

-370 GITCVHVMNVRGG
+370 GITCVHVMNVRNGQ
-383 RVLGG
+383 VLGG
-388 NNYFPDVDSQ
+388 NNYFPDVDSEN
-398 QDLAENLSEFVSS
+398 DIADNLSEFVSS
-411 FYFQVSDDLPDDLI
+411 FYFQVSDDLPEELI

-430 PDQAAVGDA
+430 PDQTAMTEA
-439 LAEQFGKKVAIKT
+439 LTETFGKKVTLKT
-452 RVREQRAEWLSLAQM
+452 KVREQRSEWLTLAQM

-473 QTKLGDYLEVKAR
+473 QTKLGDYLEVKSRFNALNEVLKE
-486 YQALQD
+486 ALQ
-492 VLRDALGG
+492 G
-500 KTLDRI
+500 KSLDRI

-520 ASCVVCDQGG
+520 ASCVVADQGG

-549 YAAMQQALTRRYSKQ
+549 YAAMKQVLNRRYSKQ

-581 AKNVLSEL
+581 AKDVLSEL
-589 GILGQ
+589 GILTQ

-620 LDLPPDSK
+620 LDLPADSK

-642 FAITAHRKKRDKRRA
+642 FAITAHRKKRDKRRS

-669 KRRRDLLNHFGGLQQ
+669 KRRRELLNHFGGLQQ
-684 LLGASQQ
+684 LLGASQD
-691 EIEQVHGIG
+691 EIGQVNGIG

-712 H
+712 G

>member
-1 MAQLVENPANLRNI
+1 
-15 TPIATHCQPSYS
+15 
-27 VMPDTDLPPVLPPS
+27 MP
-41 SELKSSELNAASVL
+41 KNK
-55 DIDQNSGTASA
+55 
-66 SEVQRNIDMTN
+66 
-77 AQPDAAHTPS
+77 TPS
-87 EPIIGDGITIN
+87 ID
-98 TSIPPASATAAERKA
+98 SATIEIAAATADRKA
-113 YLNHLIKHL
+113 RLDHLIKRL

-128 YKMIGKSGDI
+128 YKMLGKNGDI
-138 LYVGKAKSLKNRVSS
+138 IYVGKAKSLKSRVNS

-162 KTRALVQRIH
+162 KTRALVQRIDN
-172 HIDTIITR
+172 IETIITR

-223 LAYGRGKGQHQKGK
+223 LAYGRGKGQHQKGR
-237 FFGPFPSAHAAKETL
+237 FFGPFPSAHAAKQTL
-252 LLMQKMFQV
+252 LMMQKMFMV
-261 RQCTNT
+261 RQCTNA
-267 FFKARQRPCLEYQ
+267 FFTQRQRPCLEYQ
-280 IKRCRAPCVGL
+280 IKRCKAPCVGL
-291 VSPEDYTDD
+291 VSPEEYADD
-300 VNNTIRFLKGEGN
+300 VNNTIRFLKGEGT
-313 DLQVRLVGK
+313 DLQVKLVGK
-322 MEQAAEAM
+322 MEQAAEDM
-330 QFEQAAFYRDQLS
+330 NFEQAALYRDQLS

-370 GITCVHVMNVRGG
+370 GITCVHVMNVRNGQ
-383 RVLGG
+383 VLGG
-388 NNYFPDVDSQ
+388 NNYFPDVDSEN
-398 QDLAENLSEFVSS
+398 DIADNLSEFVSS
-411 FYFQVSDDLPDDLI
+411 FYFQVSDDLPEELI

-430 PDQAAVGDA
+430 PDQTAMTEA
-439 LAEQFGKKVAIKT
+439 LTETFGKKVTIKT
-452 RVREQRAEWLSLAQM
+452 KVREQRNEWLTLAQM

-473 QTKLGDYLEVKAR
+473 QTKLGDYLEVKSRFNALNEVLKE
-486 YQALQD
+486 ALQ
-492 VLRDALGG
+492 G
-500 KTLDRI
+500 KSLDRI

-520 ASCVVCDQGG
+520 ASCVVADQGG

-549 YAAMQQALTRRYSKQ
+549 YAAMKQVLNRRYSKQ

-581 AKNVLSEL
+581 AKDVLSEL
-589 GILGQ
+589 GILTQ

-620 LDLPPDSK
+620 LDLPADSK

-642 FAITAHRKKRDKRRA
+642 FAITAHRKKRDKRRS

-669 KRRRDLLNHFGGLQQ
+669 KRRRELLNHFGGLQQ
-684 LLGASQQ
+684 LLGASQD
-691 EIEQVHGIG
+691 EIGQVNGIG

-712 H
+712 G

>member
-1 MAQLVENPANLRNI
+1 
-15 TPIATHCQPSYS
+15 
-27 VMPDTDLPPVLPPS
+27 MP
-41 SELKSSELNAASVL
+41 KNK
-55 DIDQNSGTASA
+55 
-66 SEVQRNIDMTN
+66 
-77 AQPDAAHTPS
+77 TPS
-87 EPIIGDGITIN
+87 IDPATIE
-98 TSIPPASATAAERKA
+98 IAAATADRKA
-113 YLNHLIKHL
+113 RLDHLIKRL

-128 YKMIGKSGDI
+128 YKMLGKNGDI
-138 LYVGKAKSLKNRVSS
+138 IYVGKAKSLKSRVNS

-162 KTRALVQRIH
+162 KTRALVQRIDN
-172 HIDTIITR
+172 IETIITR

-223 LAYGRGKGQHQKGK
+223 LAYGRGKGQHQKGR
-237 FFGPFPSAHAAKETL
+237 FFGPFPSAHAAKQTL
-252 LLMQKMFQV
+252 LMMQKMFMV
-261 RQCTNT
+261 RQCTNA
-267 FFKARQRPCLEYQ
+267 FFAQRQRPCLEYQ
-280 IKRCRAPCVGL
+280 IKRCKAPCVGL
-291 VSPEDYTDD
+291 VSPEEYADD
-300 VNNTIRFLKGEGN
+300 VNNTIRFLKGEGT
-313 DLQVRLVGK
+313 DLQVKLVGK
-322 MEQAAEAM
+322 MEQAAEDM
-330 QFEQAAFYRDQLS
+330 NFEQAALYRDQLS

-370 GITCVHVMNVRGG
+370 GITCVHVMNVRNGQ
-383 RVLGG
+383 VLGG
-388 NNYFPDVDSQ
+388 NNYFPDVDSEN
-398 QDLAENLSEFVSS
+398 DIADNLSEFVSS
-411 FYFQVSDDLPDDLI
+411 FYFQVSDDLPEELI

-430 PDQAAVGDA
+430 PDQTAMTEA
-439 LAEQFGKKVAIKT
+439 LTETFGKKVTIKT
-452 RVREQRAEWLSLAQM
+452 KVREQRSEWLTLAQM

-473 QTKLGDYLEVKAR
+473 QTKLGDYLEVKSRFNALNEVLKE
-486 YQALQD
+486 ALQ
-492 VLRDALGG
+492 G
-500 KTLDRI
+500 KSLDRI

-520 ASCVVCDQGG
+520 ASCVVADQGG

-549 YAAMQQALTRRYSKQ
+549 YAAMKQVLNRRYSKQ

-581 AKNVLSEL
+581 AKDVLSEL
-589 GILGQ
+589 GILTQ

-600 AKGEGR
+600 AKGEDR

-620 LDLPPDSK
+620 LDLPADSK

-642 FAITAHRKKRDKRRA
+642 FAITAHRKKRDKRRS

-669 KRRRDLLNHFGGLQQ
+669 KRRRELLNHFGGLQQ
-684 LLGASQQ
+684 LLGASQD
-691 EIEQVHGIG
+691 EIGQVNGIG

-712 H
+712 G

>member
-1 MAQLVENPANLRNI
+1 
-15 TPIATHCQPSYS
+15 
-27 VMPDTDLPPVLPPS
+27 MP
-41 SELKSSELNAASVL
+41 KNK
-55 DIDQNSGTASA
+55 
-66 SEVQRNIDMTN
+66 
-77 AQPDAAHTPS
+77 TPS
-87 EPIIGDGITIN
+87 IDPATIE
-98 TSIPPASATAAERKA
+98 IAAATADRKA
-113 YLNHLIKHL
+113 RLDHLIKRL

-128 YKMIGKSGDI
+128 YKMLGKNGDI
-138 LYVGKAKSLKNRVSS
+138 IYVGKAKSLKSRVNS

-162 KTRALVQRIH
+162 KTRALVQRIDN
-172 HIDTIITR
+172 IETIITR

-223 LAYGRGKGQHQKGK
+223 LAYGRGKGQHQKGR
-237 FFGPFPSAHAAKETL
+237 FFGPFPSAHAAKQTL
-252 LLMQKMFQV
+252 LMMQKMFMV

-267 FFKARQRPCLEYQ
+267 FFAQRQRPCLEYQ
-280 IKRCRAPCVGL
+280 IKRCKAPCVGL
-291 VSPEDYTDD
+291 VSPEEYADD
-300 VNNTIRFLKGEGN
+300 VNNTIRFLKGEGT
-313 DLQVRLVGK
+313 DLQVKLVGK
-322 MEQAAEAM
+322 MEQAAEDM
-330 QFEQAAFYRDQLS
+330 NFEQAALYRDQLS

-370 GITCVHVMNVRGG
+370 GITCVHVMNVRNGQ
-383 RVLGG
+383 VLGG
-388 NNYFPDVDSQ
+388 NNYFPDVDSEN
-398 QDLAENLSEFVSS
+398 DIADNLSEFVSS
-411 FYFQVSDDLPDDLI
+411 FYFQVSDDLPEELI

-430 PDQAAVGDA
+430 PDQTAMTEA
-439 LAEQFGKKVAIKT
+439 LTETFGKKVTIKT
-452 RVREQRAEWLSLAQM
+452 KVREQRSEWLTLAQM

-473 QTKLGDYLEVKAR
+473 QTKLGDYLEVKSR
-486 YQALQD
+486 FNALNE
-492 VLRDALGG
+492 VLKEPLQG
-500 KTLDRI
+500 KSLDRI

-520 ASCVVCDQGG
+520 ASCVVADQGG

-549 YAAMQQALTRRYSKQ
+549 YAAMKQVLNRRYSKQ

-581 AKNVLSEL
+581 AKDVLSEL
-589 GILGQ
+589 GILTQ

-620 LDLPPDSK
+620 LDLPADSK

-642 FAITAHRKKRDKRRA
+642 FAITAHRKKRDKRRS

-669 KRRRDLLNHFGGLQQ
+669 KRRRELLNHFGGLQQ
-684 LLGASQQ
+684 LLGASQD
-691 EIEQVHGIG
+691 EIGQVNGIG

-712 H
+712 G

>member
-1 MAQLVENPANLRNI
+1 MPKERKSSVNPAI
-15 TPIATHCQPSYS
+15 DPATIEIA
-27 VMPDTDLPPVLPPS
+27 
-41 SELKSSELNAASVL
+41 A
-55 DIDQNSGTASA
+55 
-66 SEVQRNIDMTN
+66 
-77 AQPDAAHTPS
+77 
-87 EPIIGDGITIN
+87 
-98 TSIPPASATAAERKA
+98 ATADRKA
-113 YLNHLIKHL
+113 RLEHLIKRL

-128 YKMIGKSGDI
+128 YKMLGKNGDI
-138 LYVGKAKSLKNRVSS
+138 IYVGKAKSLKSRVNS

-162 KTRALVQRIH
+162 KTRALVQRIDN
-172 HIDTIITR
+172 IETIITR

-223 LAYGRGKGQHQKGK
+223 LAYGRGKGQHQKGR
-237 FFGPFPSAHAAKETL
+237 FFGPFPSAHAAKQTL
-252 LLMQKMFQV
+252 LMMQKMFMV
-261 RQCTNT
+261 RQCTNA
-267 FFKARQRPCLEYQ
+267 FFAQRQRPCLEYQ
-280 IKRCRAPCVGL
+280 IKRCKAPCVGL
-291 VSPEDYTDD
+291 VSPEDYADD
-300 VNNTIRFLKGEGN
+300 VNNTIRFLKGEGT
-313 DLQVRLVGK
+313 DLQVKLVGK
-322 MEQAAEAM
+322 MEQAAEDM
-330 QFEQAAFYRDQLS
+330 NFEQAALYRDQLS

-370 GITCVHVMNVRGG
+370 GITCVHVMNVRNGQ
-383 RVLGG
+383 VLGG
-388 NNYFPDVDSQ
+388 NNYFPDVDSEN
-398 QDLAENLSEFVSS
+398 DIADNLSEFVSS
-411 FYFQVSDDLPDDLI
+411 FYFQVSDDLPEELI

-430 PDQAAVGDA
+430 PDQTAMTEA
-439 LAEQFGKKVAIKT
+439 LTETFGKKVTIKT
-452 RVREQRAEWLSLAQM
+452 KVREQRSEWLTLAQM

-473 QTKLGDYLEVKAR
+473 QTKLGDYLEVKSRFNALNAVLKE
-486 YQALQD
+486 ALQ
-492 VLRDALGG
+492 G
-500 KTLDRI
+500 KSLDRI

-520 ASCVVCDQGG
+520 ASCVVADQGG

-549 YAAMQQALTRRYSKQ
+549 YAAMKQVLNRRYSKQ

-581 AKNVLSEL
+581 AKDVLSEL
-589 GILGQ
+589 GILPQ

-620 LDLPPDSK
+620 LDLPADSK

-642 FAITAHRKKRDKRRA
+642 FAITAHRKKRDKRRS

-669 KRRRDLLNHFGGLQQ
+669 KRRRELLNHFGGLQQ
-684 LLGASQQ
+684 LLGASQD
-691 EIEQVHGIG
+691 EIGQVNGIG

-712 H
+712 G

>member
-1 MAQLVENPANLRNI
+1 
-15 TPIATHCQPSYS
+15 
-27 VMPDTDLPPVLPPS
+27 MPDTDLPPVLPPS
-41 SELKSSELNAASVL
+41 SELKSGELNLNAASQM

-66 SEVQRNIDMTN
+66 SEMQRNADMTN
-77 AQPDAAHTPS
+77 AQPDAPHTPS
-87 EPIIGDGITIN
+87 EPVIGDGITIN
-98 TSIPPASATAAERKA
+98 TSIPPVSATTAERKA
-113 YLNHLIKHL
+113 YLNHLIKRL

-128 YKMIGKSGDI
+128 YKMVGKNGDI

-223 LAYGRGKGQHQKGK
+223 LAYGRGKGQHQNGK

-291 VSPEDYTDD
+291 VSPEDYADD

-352 AVYTVKGE
+352 AVYTIKGE

-425 ISHEL
+425 VSHEL

-452 RVREQRAEWLSLAQM
+452 RVREQRAEWLGLAQM

>member
-1 MAQLVENPANLRNI
+1 
-15 TPIATHCQPSYS
+15 
-27 VMPDTDLPPVLPPS
+27 MP
-41 SELKSSELNAASVL
+41 KNK
-55 DIDQNSGTASA
+55 
-66 SEVQRNIDMTN
+66 
-77 AQPDAAHTPS
+77 TPS
-87 EPIIGDGITIN
+87 ID
-98 TSIPPASATAAERKA
+98 SATIEIAAATADRKA
-113 YLNHLIKHL
+113 RLDHLIKRL

-128 YKMIGKSGDI
+128 YKMLGKNGDI
-138 LYVGKAKSLKNRVSS
+138 IYVGKAKSLKSRVNS

-162 KTRALVQRIH
+162 KTRALVQRIDN
-172 HIDTIITR
+172 IETIITR

-223 LAYGRGKGQHQKGK
+223 LAYGRGKGQHQKGR
-237 FFGPFPSAHAAKETL
+237 FFGPFPSAHAAKQTL
-252 LLMQKMFQV
+252 LMMQKMFMV
-261 RQCTNT
+261 RQCTNA
-267 FFKARQRPCLEYQ
+267 FFAQRQRPCLEYQ
-280 IKRCRAPCVGL
+280 IKRCKAPCVGL
-291 VSPEDYTDD
+291 VSPEEYADD
-300 VNNTIRFLKGEGN
+300 VNNTIRFLKGEGT
-313 DLQVRLVGK
+313 DLQVKLVGK
-322 MEQAAEAM
+322 MEQAAEDM
-330 QFEQAAFYRDQLS
+330 NFEQAALYRDQLS

-370 GITCVHVMNVRGG
+370 GITCVHVMNVRNGQ
-383 RVLGG
+383 VLGG
-388 NNYFPDVDSQ
+388 NNYFPDVDSEN
-398 QDLAENLSEFVSS
+398 DIADNLSEFVSS
-411 FYFQVSDDLPDDLI
+411 FYFQVSDDLPEELI

-430 PDQAAVGDA
+430 PDQTAMTEA
-439 LAEQFGKKVAIKT
+439 LTETFGKKVTLKT
-452 RVREQRAEWLSLAQM
+452 KVREQRSEWLTLAQM

-473 QTKLGDYLEVKAR
+473 QTKLGDYLEVKSRFNALNEVLKE
-486 YQALQD
+486 ALQ
-492 VLRDALGG
+492 G
-500 KTLDRI
+500 KSLDRI

-520 ASCVVCDQGG
+520 ASCVVADQGG

-549 YAAMQQALTRRYSKQ
+549 YAAMKQVLNRRYSKQ

-581 AKNVLSEL
+581 AKDVLSEL
-589 GILGQ
+589 GILTQ

-620 LDLPPDSK
+620 LDLPADSK

-642 FAITAHRKKRDKRRA
+642 FAITAHRKKRDKRRS

-669 KRRRDLLNHFGGLQQ
+669 KRRRELLNHFGGLQQ
-684 LLGASQQ
+684 LLGASQD
-691 EIEQVHGIG
+691 EIGQVNGIG

-712 H
+712 G